1 MTTFDKL
8 MNMAGLAASGILIT
22 GLSGGISVPAW
33 LLITCAGIQFATGAT
48 AVPMLRKGPQTG
60 VNGGAKGQKADSE
73 DPK

>member
-1 MTTFDKL
+1 MR
-8 MNMAGLAASGILIT
+8 AGARGYLLKGANQVETLVATVKERAGRLD
-22 GLSGGISVPAW
+22 V
-33 LLITCAGIQFATGAT
+33 LITCAGIQFATGAT